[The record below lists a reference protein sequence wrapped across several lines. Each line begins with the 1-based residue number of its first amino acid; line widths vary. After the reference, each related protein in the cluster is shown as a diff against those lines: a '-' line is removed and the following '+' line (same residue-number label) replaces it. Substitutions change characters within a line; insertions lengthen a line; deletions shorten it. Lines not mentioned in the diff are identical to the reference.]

1 MAGFRR
7 QSSQAESTLTDV
19 SGYQSFSA
27 LNSEDPGMVNIGQIF
42 TDGFPTQLANIA
54 FGQDLASGEV
64 RAKMTPN
71 GN

>member
-1 MAGFRR
+1 
-7 QSSQAESTLTDV
+7 
-19 SGYQSFSA
+19 
-27 LNSEDPGMVNIGQIF
+27 MVNIGQIF

-71 GN
+71 GKLA